1 MSYIFL
7 VPGNDFVFS
16 VFAFVT
22 SFVKKVA
29 KLGCAAELREHPS
42 SSPKLSVNRRV
53 SGTGNFHGACVVSHA
68 KKKQM
73 RSCSWIS
80 HEQEAWSWCCTCFG
94 PGSHRAG
101 DFITLK
107 SGRKCPFLATR
118 VNQSNYRVAKLI
130 LCLGPSELPLPISQ
144 AFP

>member
-53 SGTGNFHGACVVSHA
+53 SGTGNFHGSCVVSHA
-68 KKKQM
+68 KKKANAQ
-73 RSCSWIS
+73 
-80 HEQEAWSWCCTCFG
+80 
-94 PGSHRAG
+94 
-101 DFITLK
+101 L
-107 SGRKCPFLATR
+107 
-118 VNQSNYRVAKLI
+118 
-130 LCLGPSELPLPISQ
+130 
-144 AFP
+144 